1 MGCPTSI
8 VPGYSDT
15 NKIKN
20 KPLEMKLERE
30 MAKTT
35 DEDTIRLY
43 RASSPTVKFSD
54 VWDADAFNG
63 TGFNPKGLKGE
74 YYTPDYN
81 YADYFRETY
90 GKDAKITHIDVP
102 KKGLDKYKVNDT
114 EYVIPEG
121 LARKS

>member
-35 DEDTIRLY
+35 
-43 RASSPTVKFSD
+43 
-54 VWDADAFNG
+54 
-63 TGFNPKGLKGE
+63 
-74 YYTPDYN
+74 
-81 YADYFRETY
+81 DYFRETY